1 MSIINGSN
9 SSFRVYFYSQLQKYE
24 SRLKPIFILT
34 KFTKMNNNFLNQYRD
49 NNTYRHSQSDIQD
62 GEP

>member
-9 SSFRVYFYSQLQKYE
+9 SLFGVYFYSQLQKYE

-34 KFTKMNNNFLNQYRD
+34 KITKMNNNFLNQYRNSD
-49 NNTYRHSQSDIQD
+49 TYRHSQSDMHK
-62 GEP
+62 GLP